1 MADLEKLRANLE
13 ARGYAASFFQTAAQ
27 AADYLDARLDGAVIG
42 FGGSVT
48 VRDMGLYERLS
59 THNTTFWHWKGDT
72 PADAGSAGVYISSVN
87 AVAETGE
94 LINID
99 GNGNRVSATIY
110 GPGRVYLI
118 AGINKIAPDFDA
130 ALWRARNIAAPKNAQ
145 RLRLNTPCAAKGD
158 RCYHCTAPD
167 RICRVLTVFWE
178 RPRGIGEME
187 LVIINEELGF

>member
-48 VRDMGLYERLS
+48 VRDMGLYERLG

-72 PADAGSAGVYISSVN
+72 LTDAGSAGVYISSVN

-99 GNGNRVSATIY
+99 GNGNRVSATTY

-118 AGINKIAPDFDA
+118 VGINKIAPDFDA

-178 RPRGIGEME
+178 RPKGIGEME